1 MPRKI
6 GSLTLYSVD
15 DLHEL
20 LGISKMTL
28 RAYLREGKLKGR
40 KMGVQWFVTEEAIR
54 DYFNQEQEPAEA
66 KSPATTTRP
75 QLKYIVQGINDLASE
90 KEECATKK
98 MIRHYINQE
107 QKAAE
112 AKRPA
117 TKTRPKLKYIVQ
129 SINDLVN
136 ETEEWTTIKKTLD
149 CLHSQAIISL
159 FQVQVT
165 DAHSDEIIE
174 IVKARDFIDRHS

>member
-6 GSLTLYSVD
+6 ASLTLYSVD

-75 QLKYIVQGINDLASE
+75 QLKYIVQGINDLVSE
-90 KEECATKK
+90 TEECAT
-98 MIRHYINQE
+98 
-107 QKAAE
+107 
-112 AKRPA
+112 
-117 TKTRPKLKYIVQ
+117 
-129 SINDLVN
+129 
-136 ETEEWTTIKKTLD
+136 IKETLD